1 MPLVQGPNQGAGEGN
16 PSSGELGGDGPEPGL
31 KLSGKGSCR
40 KWLDLRL
47 NGLTGRSGFLE
58 WAEEGESE
66 RSGSAFPPR
75 PQLPLFHPSAPRN
88 LTGLYLF
95 TELRR
100 ETSETGSHPPH
111 PWNLLTLLSVPT
123 PPSVVV

>member
-66 RSGSAFPPR
+66 RSGSATFHSPPDLSCPCST
-75 PQLPLFHPSAPRN
+75 PQHL
-88 LTGLYLF
+88 G
-95 TELRR
+95 
-100 ETSETGSHPPH
+100 TSQGCIS
-111 PWNLLTLLSVPT
+111 SQ
-123 PPSVVV
+123 S